1 MRSRPQRRDPTSPGR
16 SLSGSCAASPPGLCL
31 SFLAFPRLPSLAG
44 SSVLCPGNR
53 LPHSNTQQGNSLPR
67 SSLRSSHTRSQKRE
81 ENLAGQPELNPFPC
95 HILGPQGT
103 ASQTFTRTP
112 NFHHKADSRFTSSP
126 WASSGKTAQG
136 AVRISPGAFCCSF
149 WFSQRGSLHA
159 EAVWV
164 TFSLLAITT
173 RKNSTLC

>member
-1 MRSRPQRRDPTSPGR
+1 MFVHVRVSISYRQHLYTSSTSVPLQLEQPRDATSVHRAVPRAPSGALTSAEEGSHLFGWK

-53 LPHSNTQQGNSLPR
+53 LPHSNTRQGNSLPR
-67 SSLRSSHTRSQKRE
+67 SSLRSSHTRSQKRK

-95 HILGPQGT
+95 HVLVTHFQPPGT

-112 NFHHKADSRFTSSP
+112 NFHHKADSRFTSRP
-126 WASSGKTAQG
+126 WA
-136 AVRISPGAFCCSF
+136 I
-149 WFSQRGSLHA
+149 
-159 EAVWV
+159 
-164 TFSLLAITT
+164 
-173 RKNSTLC
+173 